1 MDVFLWYT
9 RLQHLEAPSLLQFE
23 QNARRSYNLLT
34 GLIFSRKLGVL
45 MPRSVRTVTRPMGEA
60 LSALIH
66 VWAKLLE
73 RECRISQPPGPLNRR
88 AVPEPI
94 YSGITRVSRG
104 TQWVTRGMCPCRV
117 VIDRVDD
124 SVCLQD

>member
-1 MDVFLWYT
+1 MDVSLWYT
-9 RLQHLEAPSLLQFE
+9 RLQHLEVHSLLQFE

-66 VWAKLLE
+66 VWAKPLE
-73 RECRISQPPGPLNRR
+73 RECRISHPAP
-88 AVPEPI
+88 
-94 YSGITRVSRG
+94 
-104 TQWVTRGMCPCRV
+104 
-117 VIDRVDD
+117 
-124 SVCLQD
+124 